1 MKIDLIKHLNELPKP
16 RNNSQ
21 QKPAF
26 WNIVHEKVNDMSN
39 AGIIQAS
46 VSSFCSPIVL
56 AFQKNK
62 HRFCIDYRILNKFT
76 VKFAFNVPR
85 IAEILQAL
93 AGKKLYSQFDLK
105 QGYHQ
110 CAMAADSAYLTAF
123 SHNLIEKKNS
133 RASRLASPMR
143 PRTSNL

>member
-1 MKIDLIKHLNELPKP
+1 MFCEFADVFRTALPKEPARLEPMKIDLIKPLNELPKP

-26 WNIVHEKVNDMSN
+26 WDIVHEKVTDMSN

-76 VKFAFNVPR
+76 VKFCRNPTGTR
-85 IAEILQAL
+85 
-93 AGKKLYSQFDLK
+93 G
-105 QGYHQ
+105 
-110 CAMAADSAYLTAF
+110 
-123 SHNLIEKKNS
+123 
-133 RASRLASPMR
+133 
-143 PRTSNL
+143 